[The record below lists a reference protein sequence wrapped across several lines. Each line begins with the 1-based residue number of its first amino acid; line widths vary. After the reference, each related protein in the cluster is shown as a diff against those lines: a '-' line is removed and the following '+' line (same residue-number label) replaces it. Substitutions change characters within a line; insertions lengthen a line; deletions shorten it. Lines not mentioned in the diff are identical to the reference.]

1 MSSTAI
7 SSAEPA
13 KPLSVRMTTWFC
25 GAWKRKHDSPPKG
38 CPLNGDVFVGIADC
52 LTDTKDILN
61 MCLTSKYMLSVLLRS
76 LYSNVEL
83 KGINRCRSTLTTLA
97 EHPDICRYVQKLV
110 LRPSW
115 IKAPS
120 KQGTQ
125 DETWVASMIEN
136 LAANFPGL
144 HTFEWDGLET
154 PIDHMWLTLRTHCP
168 RLKNIGSSVGTVD
181 LIPDSHLFD
190 FRDLV
195 SFSLVVKWRERSMSE
210 RRRKRLEQLPKPLWR
225 MLLKHSP
232 NLETLAFATTPA
244 APRFYDVRPVMS
256 GRWPRLRNL
265 TLGETFMENEDS
277 SFGHRSS
284 PVMNF
289 LLDHPNLRNLSLPG
303 RRYSINPQ
311 NRLTHEGF
319 LMPLVRM
326 PYSMLRLESFSG
338 SVFVVMRELRHLRM
352 LKHLSLMCEDHD
364 SYHLPKLYAM
374 LKLLPSLVTLKI
386 WIDLSY
392 SDPSKEETDHARVF
406 HSILTACPKLQ
417 QFDLICST
425 ESKLTFSFKDLSYAL
440 RDSPQLKKL
449 SVTKVYK
456 SSDEDMVQGTARIVR
471 DNPNLE
477 RVEVK
482 TAQGSWS
489 YVGAMSLR
497 KWGKY
502 DVVHDD
508 RGSALG
514 MQADEW
520 GLGLMSRVSRRYKYS
535 LLPTK
540 AQVAEKIGD
549 LGLLRRT

>member
-1 MSSTAI
+1 
-7 SSAEPA
+7 
-13 KPLSVRMTTWFC
+13 
-25 GAWKRKHDSPPKG
+25 
-38 CPLNGDVFVGIADC
+38 
-52 LTDTKDILN
+52 
-61 MCLTSKYMLSVLLRS
+61 
-76 LYSNVEL
+76 
-83 KGINRCRSTLTTLA
+83 
-97 EHPDICRYVQKLV
+97 
-110 LRPSW
+110 
-115 IKAPS
+115 
-120 KQGTQ
+120 
-125 DETWVASMIEN
+125 
-136 LAANFPGL
+136 
-144 HTFEWDGLET
+144 
-154 PIDHMWLTLRTHCP
+154 
-168 RLKNIGSSVGTVD
+168 
-181 LIPDSHLFD
+181 
-190 FRDLV
+190 
-195 SFSLVVKWRERSMSE
+195 
-210 RRRKRLEQLPKPLWR
+210 
-225 MLLKHSP
+225 
-232 NLETLAFATTPA
+232 
-244 APRFYDVRPVMS
+244 
-256 GRWPRLRNL
+256 
-265 TLGETFMENEDS
+265 MENEDS

-425 ESKLTFSFKDLSYAL
+425 ESKLTFSFVSFSVSPFRRMIADEMLGSQKDLSYAL

-520 GLGLMSRVSRRYKYS
+520 GLGLMLRVSRRYKYS